1 MGGRVLLH
9 LFRSDSR
16 PQGSAGGSQG
26 HSWPVQAPAPKD
38 ARRCPQGLCGK
49 SPASTWLSSA
59 QFIDFFNLYLP
70 NHLSA
75 QGQKAPCVT
84 EGEG

>member
-1 MGGRVLLH
+1 MLLH

-16 PQGSAGGSQG
+16 PQGAAGGSQG

-59 QFIDFFNLYLP
+59 QFIDFSSSTCLITSVPKGRKL
-70 NHLSA
+70 L
-75 QGQKAPCVT
+75 V
-84 EGEG
+84 